1 MGNKQ
6 IKITLIRSLAGRLP
20 NQRKTIE
27 ALGLGK
33 VNSSV
38 IHEATPSIMGMV
50 AVVRH
55 MVKVEEI

>member
-1 MGNKQ
+1 MENKQ